1 MQVLVVADDTRRRD
15 AATSSVQ
22 RAGHE
27 LCGSCGVADVTAAV
41 RRTSPDLLVVEV
53 SGGGGA
59 LRRLVQRAREAAER
73 PIPVLFILPR
83 SSSWLYGRLPAD
95 LLPAAAVSADDASGR
110 DVELAL
116 ARIDVSDAPAPAPPA
131 SFGRIAFDRAG
142 GEVRGPAGT
151 VVLTPSE
158 GVILGA
164 LLDPAGEVVTL
175 ETLAHA
181 LWGRAA
187 VDGHAQSAI
196 RSHVHTLRAKL
207 RSAGLDGAVAVL
219 RGFGYRLTESGGG

>member
-1 MQVLVVADDTRRRD
+1 MRVLVVADDTRRRD
-15 AATSSVQ
+15 GAGDAVQ

-27 LCGSCGVADVTAAV
+27 LCGSCGIADVTAAV
-41 RRTSPDLLVVEV
+41 RRASPDLLVVEV
-53 SGGGGA
+53 SGDGGA

-73 PIPVLFILPR
+73 PVPVLFMLPR

-95 LLPAAAVSADDASGR
+95 LLPAAAVSADGVSDS

-116 ARIDVSDAPAPAPPA
+116 SQLAVLHAPAPVPHA
-131 SFGRIAFDRAG
+131 SFGRLAFDSAG

-151 VVLTPSE
+151 VALTPSE
-158 GVILGA
+158 RVILGA
-164 LLDPAGEVVTL
+164 LLDAGGEVVRL

-181 LWGRAA
+181 LWGHAV

-196 RSHVHTLRAKL
+196 RSHVHTLRARL

-219 RGFGYRLTESGGG
+219 RGIGYRLIESGGG